1 MDQTNQ
7 STNRRIELSP
17 TEWVVLGLLAEGP
30 AHGFAVAKELRAGT
44 DLGRIMTVHRPLVY
58 RALDRLVAAELVEH
72 HHTEPGDAGPNRTL
86 HRPTRRGRGAVNRW
100 LDRPVGHIR
109 ELRIEFLLKLR
120 LNERRSRDSTKL
132 ITKQRRVLEDTMA
145 RLTCDPGTDV
155 VDLWRSHNARAA
167 KSFLDD
173 LNRSHH

>member
-1 MDQTNQ
+1 MSNSQ
-7 STNRRIELSP
+7 STSKRIELSL
-17 TEWVVLGLLAEGP
+17 TEWVVLALLTEAP
-30 AHGFAVAKELRAGT
+30 THGFAVAKELRAGT

-58 RALDRLVAAELVEH
+58 RALDRLVAAGLVER

-120 LNERRSRDSTKL
+120 LNERRSRDSSKL
-132 ITKQRRVLEDTMA
+132 ITTQRNALEGTVT
-145 RLTCDPGTDV
+145 RLRSEPGTDIV
-155 VDLWRSHNARAA
+155 GLWRSHNAWAA
-167 KSFLDD
+167 KSFLDE
-173 LNRSHH
+173 LARSGR